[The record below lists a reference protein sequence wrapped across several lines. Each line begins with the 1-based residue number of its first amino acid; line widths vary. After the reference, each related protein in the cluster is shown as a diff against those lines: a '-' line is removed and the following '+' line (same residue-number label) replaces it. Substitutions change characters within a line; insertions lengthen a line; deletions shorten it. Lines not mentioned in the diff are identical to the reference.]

1 VVAASGA
8 GLDEPD
14 RTERSI
20 LVVDDIEANRIAL
33 EAVLE
38 PLGHRVVHA
47 SSGRDALKCVLA
59 EDFALILLD
68 VMMPGMDG
76 FETASLIRQRERSRK
91 IPIMFVSAI
100 SREQTDQLK
109 GYAHGAVDYI
119 VNPFNPDIVRAKV
132 AVLVELF
139 QP

>member
-119 VNPFNPDIVRAKV
+119 VKPFNPDIVRAKV